1 MSPPPDRRPVRADP
15 APVPEPERER
25 REAQAPGALQAPG
38 RSGRRPPDVDFTT
51 ATGPGPEDGHVT
63 FAHDSAVLTADARER
78 LRALVDAQLSGAGD
92 PVTVTVHGYA
102 SHEGD
107 ETYNRNLSAH
117 RAAVVRAAL
126 VGLLPEGSQVRI
138 VARGETDA
146 FGPTAANRRAGVA
159 VAPRTTPPGAD
170 PARQPETAGSVEV
183 AGGTGDDTVADPDA
197 PAPSPDDDV
206 ALPRLDRLHLDSTLL
221 RPPDPGDL
229 SHLFPPGGWL
239 RPRDPLA
246 DLLDHEA
253 IYGPLHERNV
263 PLDPSLTGG
272 IEAHWRFWYVRLHRD
287 LGLRPDWAAWIVNK
301 GTASLV
307 EREAAR
313 EHPTQRDV
321 FEREIDVEH
330 QLQGGWQTPI
340 LPLHPALR
348 FDLTDLVTGGS
359 R

>member
-15 APVPEPERER
+15 LPTPEREQGTR
-25 REAQAPGALQAPG
+25 GPEEGSTLAGPSRV
-38 RSGRRPPDVDFTT
+38 GRRPPDVDFTT
-51 ATGPGPEDGHVT
+51 DRGPGPEDGHVT
-63 FAHDSAVLTADARER
+63 FAHDSAALTPAARER
-78 LRALVDAQLSGAGD
+78 LRALVASALSGAEE

-102 SHEGD
+102 SREGD
-107 ETYNRNLSAH
+107 EAYNRNLSAH
-117 RAAVVRAAL
+117 RAAAVRAAL
-126 VGLLPEGSQVRI
+126 VDLLAAGSQIRL

-146 FGPTAANRRAGVA
+146 FGAAAANRRAGVA
-159 VAPRTTPPGAD
+159 LAPRSTPPGAD
-170 PARQPETAGSVEV
+170 PARRPEAAGSTEV
-183 AGGTGDDTVADPDA
+183 TGGPGDDTVADPDA
-197 PAPSPDDDV
+197 PAPSPEDDV
-206 ALPRLDRLHLDSTLL
+206 ALPRLDRLRLDPTLL

-229 SHLFPPGGWL
+229 SHLFPPGWWL
-239 RPRDPLA
+239 QPRDPVA
-246 DLLDHEA
+246 DLLDYEA
-253 IYGPLHERNV
+253 VYGPLHERNV
-263 PLDPSLTGG
+263 ALTPPLTGG
-272 IEAHWRFWYVRLHRD
+272 IEAHWRFWYLRLHRD

-313 EHPTQRDV
+313 EHPTQRDL

-340 LPLHPALR
+340 VPLPALR